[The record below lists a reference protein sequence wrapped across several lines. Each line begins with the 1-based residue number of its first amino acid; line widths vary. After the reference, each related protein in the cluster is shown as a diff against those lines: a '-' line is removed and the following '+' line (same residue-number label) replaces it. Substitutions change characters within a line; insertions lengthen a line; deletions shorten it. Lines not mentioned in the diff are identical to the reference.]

1 MALNKPIKQAFSTLQ
16 NQIDELDYVLIT
28 KTKIIFKNKI
38 YIKVD
43 GIWVDDDNTEPSEV
57 LSGLGLGKIEEINS
71 IINEN
76 SDLKK
81 SIEEL
86 DLKILQLEE
95 GEEEQEEE
103 EEEEDFVSKK
113 KVSGKPASQ
122 NKIKTMIIK
131 FFNDNKADGD
141 LILED
146 FSEFL
151 VILDKNNEDRIKTL
165 KKIFDG
171 MKGGASERVYK
182 SFIELEILYQLYL
195 KEFGMKKGSNL
206 AKDELNNIIITK
218 KKPSIY
224 FKKASNFYFIC
235 KHLKKGGW
243 KNCDFAP
250 TYWESVTGPT
260 WSSILNSLNLKQ
272 QNENLFEGKVLIN
285 KNLLKM

>member
-16 NQIDELDYVLIT
+16 NQINELDYVLTT
-28 KTKIIFKNKI
+28 KTKIIFKNKV
-38 YIKVD
+38 YIKAD

-57 LSGLGLGKIEEINS
+57 LSGLGLDKKEEINS

-81 SIEEL
+81 RIEEL
-86 DLKILQLEE
+86 NLKILQLEE

-103 EEEEDFVSKK
+103 EEEEDFVPKK

-122 NKIKTMIIK
+122 NKVKTAIIK

-141 LILED
+141 LLEN
-146 FSEFL
+146 FSEFS

-171 MKGGASERVYK
+171 MKGGASEHVYK

-195 KEFGMKKGSNL
+195 KEFGRKKGSNL

-243 KNCDFAP
+243 KKCDLAP

-260 WSSILNSLNLKQ
+260 WSSILNSLNL
-272 QNENLFEGKVLIN
+272 E
-285 KNLLKM
+285 